1 VTFQYQP
8 KIVRPQ
14 TASGIVLLRGQGKQ
28 LEVLLGRRSAQL
40 RFMPGYYVFPGGR
53 LDPADRKPSGFP
65 EPPAEDLA
73 AEADGM
79 TRRLLAALR
88 RAALRELWEET
99 GLLLAEGPTT
109 RHLQDQAA
117 DLPRAV
123 WEHYRA
129 HAATPAFGA
138 LRLIARAI
146 TPTWSPVRFHSRFF
160 LCHTDQLTLHGQL
173 AGDGELEDLRW
184 QPVAETTPL
193 PMADVTRAVLDQA
206 LISLRNP
213 DSRPCLFLY
222 RRGEIRRR

>member
-1 VTFQYQP
+1 MTFQYQP
-8 KIVRPQ
+8 KNVRPQ

-28 LEVLLGRRSAQL
+28 LVLGTAQRSA
-40 RFMPGYYVFPGGR
+40 RFMPGYYVFRRP
-53 LDPADRKPSGFP
+53 LDPPIEPSGFP